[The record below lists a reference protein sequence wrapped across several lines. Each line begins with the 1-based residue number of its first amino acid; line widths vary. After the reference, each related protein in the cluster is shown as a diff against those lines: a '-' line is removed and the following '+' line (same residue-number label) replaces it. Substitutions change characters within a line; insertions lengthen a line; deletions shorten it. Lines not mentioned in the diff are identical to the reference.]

1 MTADFPDYDAGL
13 ININGGSDVDWWLD
27 YIRSE
32 IGRANDHWRDEMTAA
47 LAREAALRMLA
58 NELSWASKTRDI
70 SNRILAVLEVKK

>member
-1 MTADFPDYDAGL
+1 MTNTTEAAHNL
-13 ININGGSDVDWWLD
+13 IALLKFSAMNTMNRDIN
-27 YIRSE
+27 
-32 IGRANDHWRDEMTAA
+32 RAEARKAIEWITAA